1 MAMDISTVGAKITF
15 KGFGFKG
22 HDLVV
27 SEFSDEGTPF
37 DAPDID
43 ASDNKKNLNGTMI
56 SSRTP
61 SVYPFSITLIP
72 GSLADVALARV
83 LARSSIQPGGVEMA
97 SELYG
102 TITVAIPNSYV
113 RIDGSHNSLDNQP
126 NGGARSYTYTNAR
139 IKSGP
144 TGPTSSAE
152 GRMGARTY
160 TFEAEGFRVESG
172 GTLARVANS

>member
-1 MAMDISTVGAKITF
+1 MAMDISTVGAKIRFSGAINLTI
-15 KGFGFKG
+15 
-22 HDLVV
+22 

-43 ASDNKKNLNGTMI
+43 VSENKKNLNGTMI

-61 SVYPFSITLIP
+61 AVYPFSVTVIP
-72 GSLADVALARV
+72 NSKSDIALSK
-83 LARSSIQPGGVEMA
+83 LLMKSSIQPGGLTAVDD
-97 SELYG
+97 LYVDCV
-102 TITVAIPNSYV
+102 ITVPATY
-113 RIDGSHNSLDNQP
+113 GSGAGADEAS
-126 NGGARSYTYTNAR
+126 GARDYTYTKAR

-160 TFEAEGFRVESG
+160 TFEAEGFKPYSG
-172 GTLARVANS
+172 E

>member
-1 MAMDISTVGAKITF
+1 
-15 KGFGFKG
+15 
-22 HDLVV
+22 
-27 SEFSDEGTPF
+27 
-37 DAPDID
+37 
-43 ASDNKKNLNGTMI
+43 
-56 SSRTP
+56 
-61 SVYPFSITLIP
+61 
-72 GSLADVALARV
+72 
-83 LARSSIQPGGVEMA
+83 MA

-113 RIDGSHNSLDNQP
+113 RIDGSHNSLDKQP